1 MEGGGCLSP
10 EQLSTPLCLILPLND
25 DIPSI
30 LAYMVLPVLPT
41 VGSAMLFSFG
51 SLALPNFLVK
61 QFHGTIIYYPKSISQ
76 HC

>member
-10 EQLSTPLCLILPLND
+10 EQLSTPLWLILLLND
-25 DIPSI
+25 YIPSV
-30 LAYMVLPVLPT
+30 LAYMEVPPT

-61 QFHGTIIYYPKSISQ
+61 QFHGTIINYPKSISQ